1 MRVCKIGWLFV
12 LMLVMHSFAL
22 RAQFAEIDVNAY
34 VNKDSIVLG
43 EPFMYTISITYP
55 PKYEIALPDSQ
66 DIPKPLE
73 WIGKT
78 YFNTVCKDSLCK
90 DSIQYFLRTFN
101 TDSILIPNIPVY
113 IFSGNRHDTLF
124 IHPALKEL
132 IIKKLRRANGEFNWH
147 EDATYMELTPSINY
161 WYYGAIAFVILI
173 IAVIMLVLVGPIIL
187 RRIKLFNMG
196 LNHQRYVK
204 DFDDQIQEF
213 NEHKRAT
220 DLEKCITIWKSYLTR
235 LESKPYTTLT
245 TTELKDMQD
254 MEDVITPLRNLDRFL
269 YGGLRQNETME
280 SLNALRRF
288 SNRRFLKKKKELR
301 DVR

>member
-1 MRVCKIGWLFV
+1 MRDYKKVFLTLSVLLFS
-12 LMLVMHSFAL
+12 LTT
-22 RAQFAEIDVNAY
+22 RAQFSEIDVRAY
-34 VNKDSIVLG
+34 IDKDSVALG

-55 PKYEIALPDSQ
+55 PQYEIALPDSH
-66 DIPKPLE
+66 DIPQPLE

-78 YFNTVCKDSLCK
+78 YFNTVCQDSLCK
-90 DSIQYFLRTFN
+90 DSIQYFLRTFH

-113 IFSGNRHDTLF
+113 IFSENRHDTLF
-124 IHPALKEL
+124 IHPALKEVM
-132 IIKKLRRANGEFNWH
+132 IKKLRKPTSDFTWQ
-147 EDATYMELTPSINY
+147 EDADYQELSPSINY
-161 WYYGAIAFVILI
+161 WYYGAIGLALLIVSAIL
-173 IAVIMLVLVGPIIL
+173 LWLVGPIVL

-196 LNHQRYVK
+196 LNHQRYIK
-204 DFDDQIQEF
+204 DFDEQILQF
-213 NEHKRAT
+213 TTHTQAT

-269 YGGLRQNETME
+269 YGGLRQDETIE

-288 SNRRFLKKKKELR
+288 SNRRFLKKKKEVR

>member
-1 MRVCKIGWLFV
+1 MHACKNRILLLF
-12 LMLVMHSFAL
+12 LLLQPFFAL
-22 RAQFAEIDVNAY
+22 AQFSEIDVTAY
-34 VNKDSIVLG
+34 INKDSIVLG
-43 EPFMYTISITYP
+43 EPFMYTISISYP

-78 YFNTVCKDSLCK
+78 YFNTVCKDGICK

-113 IFSGNRHDTLF
+113 IFSGNRTDTLF
-124 IHPALKEL
+124 IHPALKEVA
-132 IIKKLRRANGEFNWH
+132 IKRLRKANVEFNWH
-147 EDATYMELTPSINY
+147 EDAAYKELAPSVNY
-161 WYYGAIAFVILI
+161 WYYGAIAFAVLVISI
-173 IAVIMLVLVGPIIL
+173 ILLLLVGPIVL
-187 RRIKLFNMG
+187 RRIKLFNLS
-196 LNHQRYVK
+196 LNHQRYTK
-204 DFDDQIQEF
+204 DFDEQVQEF
-213 NEHKRAT
+213 TENKKAT

-288 SNRRFLKKKKELR
+288 SNRRFLKKKKEVR

>member
-1 MRVCKIGWLFV
+1 MWM
-12 LMLVMHSFAL
+12 MLLVSSVTQ
-22 RAQFAEIDVNAY
+22 AQFSEIDVKAY
-34 VNKDSIVLG
+34 INKDSVLLG
-43 EPFMYTISITYP
+43 EPFMYTIAISYP

-66 DIPKPLE
+66 DIPAPIE
-73 WIGKT
+73 WIGKN
-78 YFNTVCKDSLCK
+78 YYNTVCQDNLCK

-113 IFSGNRHDTLF
+113 IFSGNRRDTLF
-124 IHPALKEL
+124 IHPALKEVV
-132 IIKKLRRANGEFNWH
+132 IKKLRNSDLVFNWQ
-147 EDATYMELTPSINY
+147 EDATYKELAPSVNY
-161 WYYGAIAFVILI
+161 WYYGAIAIGILLFS
-173 IAVIMLVLVGPIIL
+173 IALLVLVGPIII

-213 NEHKRAT
+213 IQNKKAT

-280 SLNALRRF
+280 SLNALKRF
-288 SNRRFLKKKKELR
+288 SNKRFLKKKKEIR

>member
-1 MRVCKIGWLFV
+1 MHACKNVFFFLLLLTQPFSAW
-12 LMLVMHSFAL
+12 
-22 RAQFAEIDVNAY
+22 AQFAEIDVTAY
-34 VNKDSIVLG
+34 INKDSIVLG
-43 EPFMYTISITYP
+43 EPFMYTISISYP

-78 YFNTVCKDSLCK
+78 YYNTVCKDSLCK

-113 IFSGNRHDTLF
+113 IFSGNRRDTLF
-124 IHPALKEL
+124 IHPALKEVV
-132 IIKKLRRANGEFNWH
+132 IKKLRSSIAEFDWQ
-147 EDATYMELTPSINY
+147 EDVAYLELQPSVNY
-161 WYYGAIAFVILI
+161 WYYGAIALGVLVVSIILF
-173 IAVIMLVLVGPIIL
+173 LLVGPIVL

-204 DFDDQIQEF
+204 DFDEQIQEF
-213 NEHKRAT
+213 NENKRAT

-288 SNRRFLKKKKELR
+288 SNRRFLKKKKEVR

>member
-1 MRVCKIGWLFV
+1 MRVCKNAFIV
-12 LMLVMHSFAL
+12 LLLLLPFLSL
-22 RAQFAEIDVNAY
+22 AQFAEIDVKAY
-34 VNKDSIVLG
+34 INKDSIVLG

-78 YFNTVCKDSLCK
+78 YYNTVCKDSLCK

-124 IHPALKEL
+124 IHPALKEV
-132 IIKKLRRANGEFNWH
+132 IIKKLGQAKGEFTWQ
-147 EDATYMELTPSINY
+147 EDAGYKELAPSINY
-161 WYYGAIAFVILI
+161 WYYGAVALVVLVVSIIL
-173 IAVIMLVLVGPIIL
+173 LLLVGPIVL

-204 DFDDQIQEF
+204 DFDEQIQEF
-213 NEHKRAT
+213 TQHKRAT

-269 YGGLRQNETME
+269 YGGLRQNETIE
-280 SLNALRRF
+280 SLNALKRF
-288 SNRRFLKKKKELR
+288 SNKRFLRKKKEVR